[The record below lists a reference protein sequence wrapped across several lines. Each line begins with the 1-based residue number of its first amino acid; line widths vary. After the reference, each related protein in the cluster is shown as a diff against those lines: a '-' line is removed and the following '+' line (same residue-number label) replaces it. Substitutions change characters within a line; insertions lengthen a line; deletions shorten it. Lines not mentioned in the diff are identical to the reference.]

1 MQHRALKKFGQNF
14 LTQPAI
20 AQKIVDALHIS
31 EEDQVIEIGPGKGI
45 LTRLINEKNP
55 ALFHAIEIDK
65 TLAGSLRELYNDQP
79 KIIEQ
84 DFLQINLSDLI
95 DPKLKTK
102 VIGNIP
108 YNITSPILF
117 KLIDHFEEIDCTV
130 LMMQKEVAKRISAKV
145 GTKDYGILSVLQQSF
160 ADVEYLFE
168 VKNKN
173 FNPVPKVDSAIV
185 KLTYFQAVEGVKN
198 LQLYRTIVR
207 GVFNYR
213 RKMLRNSLS
222 RIFDQSIV
230 TLLIQFDLT
239 RRPEQLTIQDF
250 KHLANTID
258 PLI

>member
-1 MQHRALKKFGQNF
+1 MQHRALKKFSQNF

-31 EEDQVIEIGPGKGI
+31 EEDQIIEIGPGKGI
-45 LTRLINEKNP
+45 LTRLIIEKKP

-65 TLAGSLRELYNDQP
+65 NLAGSLRELYKDQLN
-79 KIIEQ
+79 IVEQ
-84 DFLQINLSDLI
+84 DFLLINLSDLI
-95 DPKLKTK
+95 DSKLKTK
-102 VIGNIP
+102 IIGNIP

-130 LMMQKEVAKRISAKV
+130 LMMQKEVTRRISAKV
-145 GTKDYGILSVLQQSF
+145 GSKDYGILSILQQTFS
-160 ADVEYLFE
+160 DVEYLFE

-173 FNPVPKVDSAIV
+173 FNPLPKVDSAIV
-185 KLTYFQAVEGVKN
+185 KLTYFQAVEGIKN

-230 TLLIQFDLT
+230 TSLIEFDLT
-239 RRPEQLTIQDF
+239 RRPEQLTIQEF

-258 PLI
+258 RLI